1 MANKIYT
8 VLKDGEELDQFK
20 TITAAKKLAD
30 TEGAEVYCDGKCV
43 YPEPAA
49 APVTDEPVTEIVTA
63 EPVVAEKPSQ
73 PDETEPEVETY
84 RLTALMNVRKK
95 PSMDAPILY
104 TRAEGTVVRVLGIV
118 NDWLHLTNDTY
129 ILYEGGKW
137 AVKI

>member
-1 MANKIYT
+1 MSKTYT
-8 VLKDGEELDQFK
+8 VVKDGTELK
-20 TITAAKKLAD
+20 ELKALRTAKELAD
-30 TEGAEVYCDGKCV
+30 TEGAEVYCEGECV
-43 YPEPAA
+43 YPEAIA
-49 APVTDEPVTEIVTA
+49 APVAGGPIV
-63 EPVVAEKPSQ
+63 PEKPIL
-73 PDETEPEVETY
+73 PDEGETKY

-104 TRAEGTVVRVLGIV
+104 TIAAGTEVRVLGIV

>member
-1 MANKIYT
+1 MSKTYT
-8 VLKDGEELDQFK
+8 VVKDGTELKELK
-20 TITAAKKLAD
+20 TMSAAKKVAD
-30 TEGAEVYCDGKCV
+30 AEGAEVYCEGERV
-43 YPEPAA
+43 YPETVA
-49 APVTDEPVTEIVTA
+49 APAA
-63 EPVVAEKPSQ
+63 EPVASEKPSQ
-73 PDETEPEVETY
+73 PDREETKY

-104 TRAEGTVVRVLGIV
+104 TRAEGTVVRVLGVV